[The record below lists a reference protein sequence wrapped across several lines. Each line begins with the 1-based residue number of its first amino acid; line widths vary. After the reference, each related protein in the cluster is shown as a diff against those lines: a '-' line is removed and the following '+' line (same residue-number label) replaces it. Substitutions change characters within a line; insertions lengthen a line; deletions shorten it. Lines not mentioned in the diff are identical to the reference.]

1 MQVRDGIQVALLL
14 AIGYILHFITP
25 PLLFGMKPDTLLL
38 MMFIALLLK
47 HDDYKMVLVTGL
59 LGGVLAAI
67 TSTFPGGQ
75 LPNIIDKAVTASIVY
90 LILRSLP
97 ASLSPI
103 VRAEIITIVGTALS
117 GLVFLGSAALI
128 VGLPGSFSALY
139 ITVVIPA
146 IAINA
151 IGIAVLQPVVQ
162 FSQNL
167 ARRPRSVT
175 SKTS

>member
-1 MQVRDGIQVALLL
+1 MQVRDGVQVALLL

-47 HDDYKMVLVTGL
+47 HDSYKMVLVTGL

-75 LPNIIDKAVTASIVY
+75 LPNIIDKTVTASIVY
-90 LILRSLP
+90 LILRYLPISLP
-97 ASLSPI
+97 QI

-146 IAINA
+146 IVINA
-151 IGIAVLQPVVQ
+151 IAIAVLQPVVQ
-162 FSQNL
+162 LSQNMV
-167 ARRPRSVT
+167 RRPTSVT